1 MNVAYYYKLR
11 HSYIP
16 WDKWKMNRNILFKI
30 IDILGKLLLGWYAFS
45 TIRFYYSGKIIEVLN
60 GIRQAFNE
68 DPFIIFLYL
77 LLFLF
82 MSGFSVFLFIPL
94 LWRGKLSGF
103 ILSLMYWAFGFHF
116 SPLWV
121 SMSEEKRAVIIGN
134 IQEPMITYF
143 NLAYLISTLLILVL
157 FYINLRTK
165 RTEGIRSLEKS
176 KLELQT

>member
-1 MNVAYYYKLR
+1 
-11 HSYIP
+11 
-16 WDKWKMNRNILFKI
+16 MNRNKLFKI

-60 GIRQAFNE
+60 GIPQAFNE

-77 LLFLF
+77 LLFVF

-121 SMSEEKRAVIIGN
+121 SMSEERRVEAIGSTS
-134 IQEPMITYF
+134 EPFIAFF

-157 FYINLRTK
+157 FYINLRAK
-165 RTEGIRSLEKS
+165 RTEGNRTLQKA